1 MSVAIDRRSGDR
13 SNHGLSLYASVRS
26 CDAAG
31 RGEEFEESLDTECAC
46 VRARSVTV
54 ATASRRVA
62 QGMERHDH
70 GGEVGKVGPET
81 SVRVRA

>member
-1 MSVAIDRRSGDR
+1 MRRRGARRGGEGDLC
-13 SNHGLSLYASVRS
+13 G
-26 CDAAG
+26 
-31 RGEEFEESLDTECAC
+31 GEEFEESLDTECAC